1 MDHMKLARALRA
13 DKQTHYNC
21 CQSVLVT
28 FADDMGLTR
37 EQVMGLGANFHTGLC
52 HGGTCGALCGAGM
65 VLGMLGYGDPET
77 NALIRKIREGH
88 GATHCAALLKGA
100 RERGEERKPHCDG
113 LVYEMVDYIQALLDQ
128 RSAQQPD

>member
-1 MDHMKLARALRA
+1 MEHMELARTLRA
-13 DKQTHYNC
+13 DQNVHYNC

-28 FADDMGLTR
+28 FAGDMGLTR
-37 EQVMGLGANFHTGLC
+37 EQAMALGANFHTGLC

-65 VLGMLGYGDPET
+65 VLGMLGYGDRET
-77 NALIRKIREGH
+77 NALIRQIREGH
-88 GATHCAALLKGA
+88 GATHCAALLKAA

-113 LVYEMVDYIQALLDQ
+113 LVYEMVDYIQKLLDQ